1 MISLY
6 HLFVKGDVGRGCIAG
21 GVQLGGMQLGGVQ
34 LGGMQLGGVQLG
46 GVQLGGVRRIEDR
59 LRVFRR
65 IVRLVFQQISS
76 NLPVLRLLSPENKEE
91 PTIPKGVVGS
101 MGL

>member
-6 HLFVKGDVGRGCIAG
+6 HLFVKGDVGRGCTAG
-21 GVQLGGMQLGGVQ
+21 GVQLGGVP
-34 LGGMQLGGVQLG
+34 LGGM
-46 GVQLGGVRRIEDR
+46 RRTEDA

-65 IVRLVFQQISS
+65 IVRLVFQQFFLEFS
-76 NLPVLRLLSPENKEE
+76 VVRLLSPENKEE